1 MQSAT
6 PAPPKRASGNVV
18 LVGMMGAGKTTVGK
32 CLARQLGKTFVDSDD
47 EIQRRTGVSIPHIFE
62 VEGEEGFRRREAC
75 AIHDLMQRDD
85 LILATG
91 GGAVIAPEN
100 RVEMRNNGIV
110 IYLKGSVYE
119 LWQRTRHD
127 RNRPLLQ
134 TADPRAKL
142 QELLIQRDPLYTEV
156 ADLVIHTGR
165 QGVQTLVAELIRK
178 LGLQTNKTQVH
189 EPCKLSP

>member
-1 MQSAT
+1 MQTVDTAH
-6 PAPPKRASGNVV
+6 PKRESGNVV

-32 CLARQLGKTFVDSDD
+32 CLARQLGKVFVDSDD

-62 VEGEEGFRRREAC
+62 VEGEEGFRRRESC
-75 AIHDLMQRDD
+75 AIHDLMQRNG

-91 GGAVIAPEN
+91 GGAVILPQN
-100 RVEMRNNGIV
+100 RIEMSDNGV
-110 IYLKGSVYE
+110 VVYLKGSVHE

-142 QELLIQRDPLYTEV
+142 QELLSQRDPLYTEV
-156 ADLVIHTGR
+156 ADLIVHTGR

-178 LGLQTNKTQVH
+178 LGLQANNTQAH
-189 EPCKLSP
+189 EPCKL